1 MDNLTDLEKLLYNKH
16 LATSRVCANKP
27 FKIKKNFSDIV
38 NTDKHK
44 HLKRLAILFTKH
56 PDIDFNTFF
65 EAPYKLYSDV
75 SYFGLDYFAS
85 MRAVKAYTTYK
96 KMLFLQDP
104 DNQVSSVESS
114 LRFIAKYCIEKRIY
128 LHQYPYQK
136 TADLYVW
143 MKHYKENK
151 INIYSVFEFSNI
163 YSLIKELADDVQ
175 KFFISD
181 FVEQFQILRT
191 KYNNSKKL
199 KTYLKKAIPVLNNFV
214 EQQLTSAKTS
224 V

>member
-151 INIYSVFEFSNI
+151 INIEPSKNPISSKETFTTNTSSNHT
-163 YSLIKELADDVQ
+163 KR
-175 KFFISD
+175 FFPEESEEITSNSEICEE
-181 FVEQFQILRT
+181 VTTTT
-191 KYNNSKKL
+191 KSM
-199 KTYLKKAIPVLNNFV
+199 
-214 EQQLTSAKTS
+214 
-224 V
+224 